1 MLAWAISEN
10 RRAIPVRTLVAGLA
24 LQFCLA
30 LILLKLPLAR
40 DGFLALNGV
49 VTALQHATQQG
60 TSFLLGYLGGGQLP
74 FEPKPGN
81 SAFILAF
88 QALPLVLVISAL
100 SALLYYWRILPAIV
114 RGFAWCLKKI
124 LGVGGP
130 AGVSTAA
137 NVFVGMVEAPLLVR
151 PYLARASRS
160 DLFVIMVAG
169 MATIAG
175 TVMVLYATFLT
186 GVISDPIGHLLTA
199 SILNA
204 PAAII
209 VARLMVPQTANEDEA
224 AIKLESQYQN
234 SMDAVTKGTLD
245 GLTLLLNICAML
257 IVVVALVALVNA
269 GLGLLP
275 NWGGSP
281 ITLQGLLGYLMAPV
295 AWLIGI
301 PWSEAGTAGGL
312 LGTKVVLNE
321 LLAYLKMAQT
331 PEASL
336 SDHSKLIMTYALCGF
351 ANFQSLGIMIGGL
364 GAMAPERRS
373 EIVGL
378 GMRSIV
384 AGVLATCLTAALVGL
399 IL

>member
-1 MLAWAISEN
+1 M
-10 RRAIPVRTLVAGLA
+10 A
-24 LQFCLA
+24 LQICLA
-30 LILLKLPLAR
+30 IILLKLPIAR
-40 DGFLALNGV
+40 DGFLALNSV
-49 VTALQHATQQG
+49 VTALQQATQQG
-60 TSFLLGYLGGGQLP
+60 TSFLLGYLGGGALP
-74 FEPKPGN
+74 FEAKPGS

-88 QALPLVLVISAL
+88 QALPLVLVISAI
-100 SALLYYWRILPAIV
+100 SALLYYWRILPVIV
-114 RGFAWCLKKI
+114 RGFAWCLNKT
-124 LGVGGP
+124 LGVGGT

-151 PYLARASRS
+151 PYLAKASRS

-175 TVMVLYATFLT
+175 TVMILYATFLT
-186 GVISDPIGHLLTA
+186 GVIADPIGHLLTA

-209 VARLMVPQTANEDEA
+209 IARLMIPPINDDNAGTTS
-224 AIKLESQYQN
+224 LESQYQN

-269 GLGLLP
+269 GLGWLP

-281 ITLQGLLGYLMAPV
+281 ITLQCVLGYLMAPV

-301 PWSEAGTAGGL
+301 PWSEAGVAGSL

-321 LLAYLKMAQT
+321 LLAYLKMTQT
-331 PEASL
+331 PKGGL
-336 SDHSKLIMTYALCGF
+336 SNHSKLIMTYALCGF

-364 GAMAPERRS
+364 GAMVPERRG

-378 GMRSIV
+378 GMRSIL
-384 AGVLATCLTAALVGL
+384 AGVMATCLTAALVGL